1 MSTRSAQRMKIVLPV
16 TIIRDGFGEKQAA
29 HTLDITSD
37 SARLSGLHLPI
48 EPGELIDLQR
58 GAMRGKFYVFWVGAP
73 NTMLAGQ
80 AGIRSL
86 APKCI
91 WGVDLP
97 NDRPDPALDMK
108 QVRTGLPLVRTA
120 HASSDLPWQ
129 TRRACQGGA
138 VVRVAG
144 VNFPLYAQ
152 ISDLSL
158 SGVYLETPI
167 SLSPNTQVDVRM
179 NVEGVILEM
188 PGVVKSC
195 DPSIGMDIGFQ
206 KSTPDKH
213 NKLLLAL
220 QYLQSK
226 TLQTVA
232 VAEQVPQRRL
242 SI

>member
-1 MSTRSAQRMKIVLPV
+1 MKVVLPV
-16 TIIRDGFGEKQAA
+16 TIIRDSCGEKQSA

-37 SARLSGLHLPI
+37 SARLGGLHLPI
-48 EPGELIDLQR
+48 EPGELIELQR

-80 AGIRSL
+80 AGIRGL
-86 APKCI
+86 APKPI

-97 NDRPDPALDMK
+97 DDIPDPALDMK

-120 HASSDLPWQ
+120 HASSDLPWP

-138 VVRVAG
+138 VARVAG

-152 ISDLSL
+152 ISDLSP

-195 DPSIGMDIGFQ
+195 DPSIGMDISFQ

-226 TLQTVA
+226 ALQTVT
-232 VAEQVPQRRL
+232 VAAQGPQRRL